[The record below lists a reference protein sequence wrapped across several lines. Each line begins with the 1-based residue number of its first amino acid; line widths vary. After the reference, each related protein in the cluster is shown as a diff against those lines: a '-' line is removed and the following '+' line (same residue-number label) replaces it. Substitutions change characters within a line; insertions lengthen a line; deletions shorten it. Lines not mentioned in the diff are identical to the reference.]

1 MLLLT
6 LAGPPSAVPEDTKFS
21 DIWGLHNPVMVGSG
35 GDPKDIA
42 TFVEACFNGSTL
54 WPSGAAMVIDN
65 DITFS
70 LHQQNKDVD
79 AQLTPEDML
88 DPFDID
94 LTQLKDLT
102 GRPIS
107 EAKLESIK
115 ALRAEGF
122 KAKAAMFEA
131 MAAEAAKAEEGVPPT
146 EQAD

>member
-1 MLLLT
+1 M
-6 LAGPPSAVPEDTKFS
+6 PEDTKFS
-21 DIWGLHNPVMVGSG
+21 DIWGLNNPVMVGSG

-42 TFVEACFNGSTL
+42 EFVDACFSGNTL
-54 WPSGAAMVIDN
+54 WPSGSAMVIDN

-70 LHQQNKDVD
+70 LHQQNLQVD
-79 AQLTPEDML
+79 AQLAPEDLL
-88 DPFDID
+88 DPFKID
-94 LTQLKDLT
+94 LTQVKDLT

-115 ALRAEGF
+115 ALREKGLA
-122 KAKAAMFEA
+122 AKAAMFEA